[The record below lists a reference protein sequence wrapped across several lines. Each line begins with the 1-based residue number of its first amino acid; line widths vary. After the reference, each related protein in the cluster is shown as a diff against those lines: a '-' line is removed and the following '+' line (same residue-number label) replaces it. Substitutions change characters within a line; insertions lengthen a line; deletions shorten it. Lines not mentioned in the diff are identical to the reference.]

1 MRTPVMAANWKMHK
15 TIPDTIGFIDTF
27 ITLVRD
33 IPQDREIV
41 IAPPFTAL
49 ETVCRAF
56 LGRKNLHVAAQNMH
70 YEEKGAFTGE
80 ISPVMLSDLGV
91 SMVILGHSERR
102 HVFGESNELIS
113 RKVVSAIS
121 HDIKPIFCIGETLE
135 QREAGD
141 TVKVLESQLSEGLS
155 QVSESDMENV
165 IVAYEPVWAI
175 GTGKTATP
183 DQAQDAHDS
192 VRAWI
197 SEHFNSGI
205 AEQIRILY
213 GGSVKPENV
222 NELMALPDVDG
233 ALVGGAAL
241 DPHSFAAIAGC
252 EI

>member
-1 MRTPVMAANWKMHK
+1 MAANWKMHK